1 MALWAAAIV
10 AASLGGWMHQP
21 LAPRGDLE
29 LFRRAATAHAEEAQ
43 TGNAAIALLADG
55 RVRSEEMLSV
65 GEPVDA
71 STIFQ
76 MASVSKWVTSWGVM
90 VLVEQGAI
98 DLDIPVSRYLARWEL
113 PESEFDNEGVT
124 VRRLL
129 SHTAGLTDGLGYMGF
144 EPGRPVQGLV
154 GSLSDTG
161 DPVEGA
167 SGKVRVGQKPGSQWM
182 YSGGGYTILQ
192 LLIEEVSG
200 EPFSSFMQR
209 KVLDPLGMT
218 DSSFVLEKSRRARLA
233 TFYDPQLDPAPH
245 YRYTA
250 LAAAS
255 LYSTSRDGV
264 RFLQAH
270 LPGAKGEP
278 IGRGVLQPETVLQM
292 QVPQARKFG
301 RSIWGL
307 GCVLYA
313 ENGQGGYVI
322 GHDGNNRPAI
332 NHTWRLNPATGN
344 GIVVMSSGNETFAS
358 RLGGE
363 WTFWETGNVDI
374 VALALGARRMVVT
387 IVVGWM
393 VMLATALALG
403 WIRRSSARR

>member
-1 MALWAAAIV
+1 MAVWVAAIV
-10 AASLGGWMHQP
+10 ADALGGWMRQP
-21 LAPRGDLE
+21 LAPRGDVE
-29 LFRRAATAHAEEAQ
+29 LFERAATAYAEEAK
-43 TGNAAIALLADG
+43 TGNAAIALLVDG
-55 RVRSEEMLSV
+55 GAHSVEVLSI

-90 VLVEQGAI
+90 ALVEQGAI
-98 DLDIPVSRYLARWEL
+98 DLDTPVSGYLTRWEL
-113 PESEFDNEGVT
+113 PESEFDNDGVT

-144 EPGRPVQGLV
+144 EPGREVQGLV
-154 GSLSDTG
+154 ESLSDTG
-161 DPVEGA
+161 DPTEEA
-167 SGKVRVGQKPGSQWM
+167 SGKVRVGQKPGSHWM

-209 KVLDPLGMT
+209 SVLDPLGMT
-218 DSSFVLEKSRRARLA
+218 DSSFVLDERRRARLA
-233 TFYDPQLDPAPH
+233 TSYDRDLAPAPY

-255 LYSTSRDGV
+255 LYSTLDDGV

-270 LPGAKGEP
+270 LPGANGEP
-278 IGRGVLQPETVLQM
+278 IGRGVLQPETVSQM
-292 QVPQARKFG
+292 QLPQARRFH
-301 RSIWGL
+301 RDIWGL

-313 ENGQGGYVI
+313 ENGQGGHVI

-332 NHTWRLNPATGN
+332 NHSWRLNPTSGN
-344 GIVVMSSGNETFAS
+344 GILVMSSGDETFAS

-363 WTFWETGNVDI
+363 WTFWETGNTGI
-374 VALALGARRMVVT
+374 VALALGARRMLVT
-387 IVVGWM
+387 IVAGWM
-393 VMLATALALG
+393 VMLAAALALG
-403 WIRRSSARR
+403 WIRRSSLRR

>member
-1 MALWAAAIV
+1 MAVWAAAVV
-10 AASLGGWMHQP
+10 ADALGGWRHQP
-21 LAPRGDLE
+21 LAPRGDIE
-29 LFRRAATAHAEEAQ
+29 LFERAATAYAEEAQ
-43 TGNAAIALLADG
+43 TGNVAIALLVDG
-55 RVRSEEMLSV
+55 RVHSEEMLSI

-76 MASVSKWVTSWGVM
+76 MASVSKWVTSLGVM
-90 VLVEQGAI
+90 ALVEQGDI
-98 DLDIPVSRYLARWEL
+98 DLDTPVSRYLRRWKL
-113 PESEFDNEGVT
+113 PDSEFDNDGVT

-144 EPGRPVQGLV
+144 EPGREAQGLV
-154 GSLSDTG
+154 ESLSDTR

-167 SGKVRVGQKPGSQWM
+167 SGRVRVDQKPGSQWM

-209 KVLDPLGMT
+209 TVLDPLGMT
-218 DSSFVLEKSRRARLA
+218 DSSFVLNESRIDRLA
-233 TFYDPQLDPAPH
+233 TSYDPDLAPAPH

-255 LYSTSRDGV
+255 LYSTLDDGV

-270 LPGAKGEP
+270 LRGANGEP
-278 IGRGVLQPETVLQM
+278 IGRGVLQPETVSKM

-307 GCVLYA
+307 GCILYA
-313 ENGQGGYVI
+313 EGAQGGHVI
-322 GHDGNNRPAI
+322 GHDGNNRPAL
-332 NHTWRLNPATGN
+332 NHSWRLNPATGN
-344 GIVVMSSGNETFAS
+344 GIVVMSSGDETFAS
-358 RLGGE
+358 RLGSE
-363 WTFWETGNVDI
+363 WTFWETGNVD
-374 VALALGARRMVVT
+374 VVTLALGARRMAVT
-387 IVVGWM
+387 IFAGWT
-393 VMLATALALG
+393 VMLAAALALA
-403 WIRRSSARR
+403 WIRRSSLRC